1 MTWKLNQERN
11 RPGFTIVEMVAAFSI
26 LAVVLV
32 LVAQASVW
40 SFGERQRNA
49 ARQAAQELAENV
61 LQSARGRSWED
72 LTPAWAAAQ
81 KLPKEWQDTFPEG
94 RLTVRVEPEKGL
106 ENVKRVT
113 VAIRWRSH
121 AGSVPPMVIELTAL
135 FSDRSAAGKGG
146 KE

>member
-1 MTWKLNQERN
+1 MTRKLKQERH
-11 RPGFTIVEMVAAFSI
+11 RPGFTVVEMVAAFSI
-26 LAVVLV
+26 LGVVLV
-32 LVAQASVW
+32 VVAQTSVW
-40 SFGERQRNA
+40 SFGERQRNS

-61 LQSARGRSWED
+61 LQSAHSRSWED
-72 LTPAWAAAQ
+72 LTPAWAATQ

-94 RLTVRVEPEKGL
+94 GLTIRVEPEKGL

-135 FSDRSAAGKGG
+135 FSTRSAAGKGG